1 MILFAL
7 QPLMDILSYWMAQL
21 ELSNTPTLLLRLA
34 VLGVVG
40 VLGFCTSTRKRYYF
54 IAIALC
60 AALAVGHI
68 ASCLAVGYQDP
79 VGDLTNLIRVLQ
91 MPLFVFAMVS
101 FLRANEDCYGALEKG
116 FQLNFWIIT
125 ASILLAVVT
134 GTASPTYELKNL
146 GILGWFSTSNAQSA
160 IMSLLTPIVV
170 LLALRRG
177 KKPLF
182 VLTVAAGY
190 VQLYFL
196 GTRLAFLAIAVT
208 TVGTVLTLLL
218 TRKWNW
224 FYALVVVAGLLLCV
238 ACVKVSPMYQNQNVY
253 NEAMSSKQKD
263 ANTMLQWAEEALEE
277 SGEVEEEEGL
287 TEAQQREILKTIY
300 EFYSSD
306 LCERF
311 GVEKVMEKYDYSST
325 ISEMTA
331 LRHKKIVYCEL
342 LMDEQP
348 FSARIFGMELSRM
361 TWNNYTYDVENDFH
375 GIYFLYGG
383 VGLAMMIAFLAY
395 FLIQIIRCLMK
406 DFKRYFTLEAAAVG
420 MALCLALVYAYC
432 TAGVLR
438 RPNSSYYLSMIL
450 AAVYYLVKMRGEQ
463 PDGEERKSL

>member
-1 MILFAL
+1 
-7 QPLMDILSYWMAQL
+7 
-21 ELSNTPTLLLRLA
+21 
-34 VLGVVG
+34 
-40 VLGFCTSTRKRYYF
+40 
-54 IAIALC
+54 
-60 AALAVGHI
+60 
-68 ASCLAVGYQDP
+68 
-79 VGDLTNLIRVLQ
+79 
-91 MPLFVFAMVS
+91 
-101 FLRANEDCYGALEKG
+101 
-116 FQLNFWIIT
+116 
-125 ASILLAVVT
+125 
-134 GTASPTYELKNL
+134 
-146 GILGWFSTSNAQSA
+146 
-160 IMSLLTPIVV
+160 
-170 LLALRRG
+170 
-177 KKPLF
+177 
-182 VLTVAAGY
+182 
-190 VQLYFL
+190 
-196 GTRLAFLAIAVT
+196 
-208 TVGTVLTLLL
+208 
-218 TRKWNW
+218 
-224 FYALVVVAGLLLCV
+224 
-238 ACVKVSPMYQNQNVY
+238 MYQNQNVY

-463 PDGEERKSL
+463 PDGEERKPL